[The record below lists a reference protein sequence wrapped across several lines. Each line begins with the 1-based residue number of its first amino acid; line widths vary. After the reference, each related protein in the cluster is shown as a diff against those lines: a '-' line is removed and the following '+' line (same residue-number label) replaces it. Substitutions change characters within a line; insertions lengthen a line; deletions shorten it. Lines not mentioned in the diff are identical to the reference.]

1 MRRLFI
7 LTFMMIMCTLLCT
20 LQAMAESDEGDT
32 MEIEL
37 DGWHPG
43 VVGYDAQYTIH
54 TYMNDYY
61 AGYKNFTFSASDP
74 DVTFDGN
81 RVNIPWHVRLKGE
94 TIAVTVTH
102 KKTGAERTLE
112 IPVHNWELTF
122 SDEFDGIKLDDGK
135 WSTFEHGV
143 FNTIST
149 RGHNATV
156 SDGKLHLWIRKEHVK
171 IHGGRVFEYTDAGVS
186 TYGKFTQKY
195 GLFTASMK
203 CPTQTS
209 VNSAFWMIPPGAYS
223 KTYLFYDAMQPMRG
237 CSELD
242 FIEYSAHWGN
252 SYSIGEHFYDTAN
265 DLLHMSKGTMTTDLG
280 FSPTEEFAE
289 YACAWMPDALYYYCN
304 GKLMF
309 QTSGVVDQGSIYDWE
324 GRAGYIILTLGMY
337 PPENT
342 WCGPFDFKDDDF
354 PIGLEV
360 DYVRVY
366 K

>member
-1 MRRLFI
+1 MKRFFI
-7 LTFMMIMCTLLCT
+7 LVLALMMCTLLCS
-20 LQAMAESDEGDT
+20 LQAMAESEESDALV
-32 MEIEL
+32 IEL

-43 VVGYDAQYTIH
+43 VVGYDVQYTIH

-74 DVTFDGN
+74 DVTFTGN
-81 RVNIPWHVRLKGE
+81 KVNIPWAVRLKGE
-94 TIAVTVTH
+94 PITVTVTH
-102 KKTGAERTLE
+102 KKTGAERSLE
-112 IPVHNWELTF
+112 IPVHNWEMTF
-122 SDEFDGIKLDDGK
+122 SDEFEGDQLDGTK

-143 FNTIST
+143 YTSVSV
-149 RGHNATV
+149 RGHNATI
-156 SDGKLHLWIRKEHVK
+156 SDGKLHLWIRKEK
-171 IHGGRVFEYTDAGVS
+171 ITMHGKTFEYSDAGVS

-195 GLFTASMK
+195 GLFTCSMK

-209 VNSAFWMIPPGAYS
+209 VNSAFWMIPQGAYS
-223 KTYLFYDAMQPMRG
+223 RVYMFYDKLNPMSG

-252 SYSIGEHFYDTAN
+252 SYSIGEHYYDTSA
-265 DLLHMSKGTMTTDLG
+265 DLFHHTKSKMTEDLG
-280 FSPTEEFAE
+280 FSPTEQFAE
-289 YACAWMPDALYYYCN
+289 YACAWMPDAMYYYCN

-309 QTSGVVDQGSIYDWE
+309 TTTGMVDRGTAKDWE
-324 GRAGYIILTLGMY
+324 GKPGYIILTLGMY

-342 WCGPFDFKDDDF
+342 WCGPFNFTDEDF

-366 K
+366 Q